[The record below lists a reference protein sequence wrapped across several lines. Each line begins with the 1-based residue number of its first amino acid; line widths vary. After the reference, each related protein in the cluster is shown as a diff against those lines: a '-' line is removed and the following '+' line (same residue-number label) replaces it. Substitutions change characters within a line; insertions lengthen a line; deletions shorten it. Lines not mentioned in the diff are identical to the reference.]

1 MPAHPLE
8 SNLNRIVIV
17 LLLLCIS
24 CNFRFYPDET
34 SVVGVYQDAT
44 FSSRLELRDDSTF
57 ALYGTGEPF
66 IKFNDTG
73 TLSGNWHLDHKEV
86 VLNSD
91 VKPTYNPYDI
101 YEYFDPELP
110 SDSIKML
117 IYYVMPRDVS
127 KTDWDTFSSR
137 IGLIS
142 RVEIN
147 NEGSLY
153 FHDGDYNVTIPRRGT
168 KSLLFRG
175 VVCDAPIYF
184 LKSKKVNLLKVYE
197 NPFVED
203 TGLCLMTY
211 DYFDNEKLKV
221 KKGNLIL
228 DGYRRFIRLQ

>member
-1 MPAHPLE
+1 MF
-8 SNLNRIVIV
+8 
-17 LLLLCIS
+17 LLLCIS
-24 CNFRFYPDET
+24 CNLRFYPDET
-34 SVVGVYQDAT
+34 SLVGVYQDAK
-44 FSSRLELRDDSTF
+44 FSSRLELRDDYTF

-66 IKFNDTG
+66 KKFNDTG
-73 TLSGNWHLDHKEV
+73 SLSGNWHLDHKEI
-86 VLNSD
+86 VLNSY

-110 SDSIKML
+110 SDSITML
-117 IYYVMPRDVS
+117 LYFVVPRDVTRS
-127 KTDWDTFSSR
+127 VWDTFISR
-137 IGLIS
+137 RGLIS

-147 NEGSLY
+147 NEGLLY
-153 FHDGDYNVTIPRRGT
+153 TPGADYNVTIPRRGT

-203 TGLCLMTY
+203 SGLCLMTY
-211 DYFDNEKLKV
+211 DYFDNENLKM

-228 DGYRRFIRLQ
+228 DRSRRFIRLQ